1 MKLSKTEKLML
12 RGNYGDAC
20 KKALEL
26 ILAIADSY
34 GYGKLVK
41 IRSAHVSGV
50 SYKNIGDAGIDFLND
65 LAKSGGRVRVKTT
78 MNPCGFDLDK
88 PWLFNVDDHFF
99 KKQMKIIKL
108 LKSMGVEP
116 TLTCTPYYVGNKPIK
131 GDHLAWAESSA
142 VVYVNSVIGAYTNR
156 ESGPS
161 ALAAAITGRAALTKD
176 HTDDRKPEV
185 IVRVSLRVSDYL
197 DWSVLGYTIG
207 LMVPSQTPLVKLKEA
222 TYSLDKLKCF
232 SAGLGT
238 SSSTSMFW
246 LSGEDKDLEKVDV
259 TSREVKE
266 VRDKWMLTRR
276 PTLIFIGCPHC
287 SLREIKSIAR
297 ELQGKKVRDDAKLL
311 ISTSRR
317 VYEKASQRGLL
328 DVIEKAGA
336 HLVKDT
342 CLVVSPIRLSKS
354 DVLLTD
360 SAKTAHY
367 AETMTNAMI
376 AIGGRRQCLKEAL
389 EQ

>member
-50 SYKNIGDAGIDFLND
+50 SYKNIGDAGIDFLID
-65 LAKSGGRVRVKTT
+65 LAKSEGRVRVKTT

-108 LKSMGVEP
+108 LKSMGVKP
-116 TLTCTPYYVGNKPIK
+116 TLTCTPYYVGNKPRK

-185 IVRVSLRVSDYL
+185 VVRVSLRVSDHL

-246 LSGEDKDLEKVDV
+246 LSGEDKDLEKVNV

-297 ELQGKKVRDDAKLL
+297 ELQGKKVRDDVKLL

-328 DVIEKAGA
+328 NVIEKAGA

-376 AIGGRRQCLKEAL
+376 AIGGRKQCLKEAL